1 MHTTIITNGDSLLG
15 YAVAFK
21 FLTTSKSESRKYR
34 IFCREKQTLKEL
46 ELLGAEV
53 IETDYKDE
61 ALMCRMLRGVSYIML
76 VPEYSSNRIK
86 EAQLIMECA
95 KKEKVDYMTLFS

>member
-1 MHTTIITNGDSLLG
+1 MHTRIITNGDSLLG

-21 FLTTSKSESRKYR
+21 FLTASKSESYKYR

-53 IETDYKDE
+53 IETDYKDVSNSDLPTCHPHYSFIKT
-61 ALMCRMLRGVSYIML
+61 ALINITYIQT
-76 VPEYSSNRIK
+76 VW
-86 EAQLIMECA
+86 
-95 KKEKVDYMTLFS
+95 